1 MSRILAVLLL
11 LTAVFP
17 LSQTYARAQVSPA
30 ANEPLRLYA
39 YAMATGLRPELGQGT
54 GLGGSGGFILEHSR
68 LVALDFRGVA
78 VAARVPLHTIIAEIG
93 PRFAPRYGRLQ
104 PYAEVLG
111 GLGHSEYNPPAGTTG
126 PSKGYGLAWAVNAGL
141 DLRLKY
147 RFEWRVAEYDYN
159 HIYVGTGVSPTTLH
173 TGLVYRF

>member
-17 LSQTYARAQVSPA
+17 WSLAHAQVSPA
-30 ANEPLRLYA
+30 STEPLRLYG
-39 YAMATGLRPELGQGT
+39 YATATAIRPELGYGT

-78 VAARVPLHTIIAEIG
+78 VGARVPLHTVIAEIG
-93 PRFAPRYGRLQ
+93 PRFAPRFGRLQ

-111 GLGHSEYNPPAGTTG
+111 GIGHSEFKPAAGSTG
-126 PSKGYGLAWAVNAGL
+126 PSKGFGVAFSVDFGL
-141 DLRLKY
+141 DLRLKHH
-147 RFEWRVAEYDYN
+147 FEWRVAEYGYN
-159 HIYVGTGVSPTTLH
+159 HIYVGTGVSPTTLN